1 MNQLAHKKL
10 LARKK
15 NILYQI
21 LLDSDNDISSCDEAL
36 NILIEI
42 FGDADLTL
50 IKHTSLSVQAIS
62 TTLNNQDNIHA
73 LIGMVQYYLL
83 SEKNRLANN
92 LKVKARPDVLT
103 TKPIKLVTDKEYSV
117 YLLIDYYEKEYV
129 DIEASE
135 YEEILKL
142 LALIVRLN
150 IVEEERKMLY
160 KIDGLTRLLSRD
172 SLIKDIKRISE
183 NGDEYHL
190 STLYV
195 SNGATL
201 NQERGYQYTDELLMS
216 ISKILQKMASA
227 EHVYRIGGMKFAVL
241 IKNSLQESVFLMQSI
256 LDKISDLDIK
266 ISCSIMV
273 IPILDDPYKTV
284 YTSEKYLKELDT
296 NTVTVFREQL
306 SDDIDDD
313 FMRFSELVIPKES
326 EITYVDEDEIHA
338 RQTTFTVEDVIVED
352 TRQQLHEEEEDYD
365 GDYDEEIVLEFDD

>member
-1 MNQLAHKKL
+1 MNQLTHKKL
-10 LARKK
+10 IARKK
-15 NILYQI
+15 TILYQI

-36 NILIEI
+36 NILVEL

-50 IKHTSLSVQAIS
+50 IKHTSMSVQAIA

-83 SEKNRLANN
+83 SEKNSLSNN

-117 YLLIDYYEKEYV
+117 YLLIDYYEKEYL
-129 DIEASE
+129 DIEADE

-142 LALIVRLN
+142 LSLIVRLN

-172 SLIKDIKRISE
+172 SLIKDIKKLSE
-183 NGDEYHL
+183 SGEEYHL
-190 STLYV
+190 STLYL

-201 NQERGYQYTDELLMS
+201 NQERGYQYTDDLLMN
-216 ISKILQKMASA
+216 ISKVLQKMANN

-266 ISCSIMV
+266 INCSVMV
-273 IPILDDPYKTV
+273 IPLLDDPYKTV

-306 SDDIDDD
+306 QDDMDDD
-313 FMRFSELVIPKES
+313 FMRFTELVIPKEN
-326 EITYVDEDEIHA
+326 EITYVDESTIHA
-338 RQTTFTVEDVIVED
+338 HQTTAFTVEDVIVED
-352 TRQQLHEEEEDYD
+352 TKQSAYEEEEDYEE
-365 GDYDEEIVLEFDD
+365 EEIVLEFDE